1 MADNFIVK
9 STSPWRK
16 NNIKSAILGELYF
29 SRSIGPIMLPL
40 QSTQKPS
47 SGNKSY
53 FLFILVAIVAI
64 GSGLLVQSSKTPPA
78 NLPEFKKTIL
88 LPTTKPLVDVNF
100 IDHNSKEFGIKQL
113 QGKWSILF
121 FGFTN
126 CPDICPTTMQTL
138 KQVKADLTQAG
149 VWHNYQIIMVS
160 VDPERDT
167 TDRLAQY
174 VPYFDSEFIGITGSL
189 ESTESFAKNVGILFF
204 KGEET
209 NGGYDVDHGAAII
222 LVNPEGQ
229 YAGVITAP
237 HIQST
242 ISQDLIA
249 LADYAGVE
257 PTSES
262 NKSIKGLVNSPTI
275 PATTNT
281 TSETTNAP
289 QGLVI
294 ENAWIRP
301 APPGSQSMAAYF
313 DLVNNSKQ
321 DIVIV
326 ESNSPAF
333 SMAMIHNT
341 VIKDGLSSMNHLD
354 ELLIPANSKVSLS
367 PMAAHMMLMG
377 PKQSLKLG
385 DSAEIE
391 LVSNDGRKYQITV
404 SVKPQFNN

>member
-1 MADNFIVK
+1 M
-9 STSPWRK
+9 
-16 NNIKSAILGELYF
+16 
-29 SRSIGPIMLPL
+29 GPIMLPL

-47 SGNKSY
+47 SGSKSY

-78 NLPEFKKTIL
+78 DLPEFKKIIL

-100 IDHNSKEFGIKQL
+100 TDHSGKKFGIEQFK
-113 QGKWSILF
+113 GKWSVLF

-138 KQVKADLTQAG
+138 KQVKADLNQAG
-149 VWHNYQIIMVS
+149 VWHNYQVIMVS

-167 TDRLAQY
+167 TERLATY
-174 VPYFDSEFIGITGSL
+174 VPYFDPEFIGISGPL
-189 ESTESFAKNVGILFF
+189 ESTVSFAKNVGILFF
-204 KGEET
+204 KGKDTT

-249 LADYAGVE
+249 LADYAGVKKAKAALL
-257 PTSES
+257 S
-262 NKSIKGLVNSPTI
+262 SPT
-275 PATTNT
+275 AAGEAVDTVSRDTDGT
-281 TSETTNAP
+281 QE
-289 QGLVI
+289 LVI

-313 DLVNNSKQ
+313 DLQNNSDQ

-326 ESNSPAF
+326 DSKSSAF

-341 VIKDGLSSMNHLD
+341 AIKDGISSMNHVN
-354 ELLIPANSKVSLS
+354 ELLVPANSKVSLS
-367 PMAAHMMLMG
+367 PLAMHMMLMG
-377 PKQSLKLG
+377 PKQALKLG

-391 LVSNDGRKYQITV
+391 LITNDGRKYQQTV
-404 SVKPQFNN
+404 SVKPQTGN

>member
-1 MADNFIVK
+1 MADNLIVK

-16 NNIKSAILGELYF
+16 NNIKSAILGKLYF

-78 NLPEFKKTIL
+78 DLPEFKKTIL
-88 LPTTKPLVDVNF
+88 LPTTKPLIDINF
-100 IDHNSKEFGIKQL
+100 TDHNGKQFGLEQF
-113 QGKWSILF
+113 QGKWSVLF

-138 KQVKADLTQAG
+138 KQVKADLNQAG
-149 VWHNYQIIMVS
+149 VWHNYQVVMVS

-167 TDRLAQY
+167 PERLSAY
-174 VPYFDSEFIGITGSL
+174 VPYFDPEFIGISATL
-189 ESTESFAKNVGILFF
+189 ESTTSFAKNVGILFF
-204 KGEET
+204 KGKEIA

-229 YAGVITAP
+229 YAGVMTAP

-249 LADYAGVE
+249 LANYAGVE
-257 PTSES
+257 PTAES
-262 NKSIKGLVNSPTI
+262 LRAKDTSVNLPTA
-275 PATTNT
+275 PTSNT
-281 TSETTNAP
+281 TSKTQDKLE
-289 QGLVI
+289 GLVMA
-294 ENAWIRP
+294 NAWIRP

-313 DLVNNSKQ
+313 DIVNNSNQ

-326 ESNSPAF
+326 ESNSSAF

-341 VIKDGLSSMNHLD
+341 VIKDGVSSMNHLD

-367 PMAAHMMLMG
+367 PMATHMMLMG
-377 PKQSLKLG
+377 PKQPLELG

-391 LVSNDGRKYQITV
+391 LVTKDGRKYQQAV
-404 SVKPQFNN
+404 SVKPQISN